1 MEKFYFE
8 TFFQLKNWGLNAYDS
23 PITLCL
29 KSFYYSYYMS
39 TLPDSPGERHL
50 FSKLLSGAEGE
61 ICLTCPGQQQW
72 DNSSCLRWPLFL
84 SLPLFLSQIITLTD
98 IPAILANNLITALTP
113 LQSQPTFILIKTPGS
128 AQPQPASDI

>member
-8 TFFQLKNWGLNAYDS
+8 TFFQLENWGLNAYDS

-72 DNSSCLRWPLFL
+72 DNSSCLRWPLSL
-84 SLPLFLSQIITLTD
+84 SL
-98 IPAILANNLITALTP
+98 A
-113 LQSQPTFILIKTPGS
+113 QSDYNFNGHLCNPGKQS
-128 AQPQPASDI
+128 NYCSDASLVSTYFYLN